1 MFNKRTLYFNKKWI
15 NVDKDRYNTISDG
28 SLYQA
33 IIEKANYYK
42 LSIKKIYFSELYPC
56 KIIVRGDKQL
66 FLNFVDD
73 LVDKIGKYI
82 EKMNFKF

>member
-42 LSIKKIYFSELYPC
+42 LSIKKIYFS
-56 KIIVRGDKQL
+56 VRRNK
-66 FLNFVDD
+66 
-73 LVDKIGKYI
+73 
-82 EKMNFKF
+82 